1 MSHGQRSRVMKSMK
15 DMNLNNGLTSL
26 GLSVCSVSMLFNT
39 TKYNEIYKYDLDAGF
54 KLPL

>member
-39 TKYNEIYKYDLDAGF
+39 TKYNEIYKIQ
-54 KLPL
+54 